1 MKWDSTKKR
10 YVTKKID
17 SDRNVIKEKRNESGA
32 KITKKGALK
41 NQTEQMFYK
50 KWMKKTH
57 LKLQQTGEIED
68 NKLVEK
74 ARSSTD
80 SIKMMKQFKKKHDL
94 NKGEDAKSNNKLV
107 QMKKKKL
114 LSKMKSGKNNNKRG
128 SHGFGEKVGDK
139 QMRKIVGNSKPTRSK
154 IITKRR

>member
-1 MKWDSTKKR
+1 
-10 YVTKKID
+10 
-17 SDRNVIKEKRNESGA
+17 
-32 KITKKGALK
+32 
-41 NQTEQMFYK
+41 MFYK

-80 SIKMMKQFKKKHDL
+80 SRKMMKQFKKKHDL